1 MSSPLFIQETRD
13 YLLKS
18 QLLILLDTIRCS
30 SGQRLNDGDG
40 EEGEGSDVTAISAT
54 DCKECL
60 QCTRDAYTSLTS
72 SDTPRTRIT
81 TL

>member
-40 EEGEGSDVTAISAT
+40 EEEQGEEKDEWQEIKVPSGQMSEMGCNILERVT
-54 DCKECL
+54 L
-60 QCTRDAYTSLTS
+60 FNNG
-72 SDTPRTRIT
+72 
-81 TL
+81 